1 MGKEGSRL
9 GKVVGVN
16 LTKWMAARKMNDRD
30 VERVCGV
37 GHKTVNNMR
46 HHRHEPELDNIEKVA
61 SALRVPPWML
71 LVPELDDVVFS
82 DEALRSLI
90 EDYVHSK
97 PNSRLHIAGMARDAA
112 IAATQRKAS

>member
-1 MGKEGSRL
+1 MGKETARL
-9 GKVVGVN
+9 GKIVAAN
-16 LTKWMAARKMNDRD
+16 ITKWMAARQMNDRD

-61 SALRVPPWML
+61 GALRIPPWML
-71 LVPELDDVVFS
+71 LVPELDDVVFT
-82 DEALRSLI
+82 DDALRSLI
-90 EDYVHSK
+90 EDYVS
-97 PNSRLHIAGMARDAA
+97 SRPSSRAHIAGIARDAA